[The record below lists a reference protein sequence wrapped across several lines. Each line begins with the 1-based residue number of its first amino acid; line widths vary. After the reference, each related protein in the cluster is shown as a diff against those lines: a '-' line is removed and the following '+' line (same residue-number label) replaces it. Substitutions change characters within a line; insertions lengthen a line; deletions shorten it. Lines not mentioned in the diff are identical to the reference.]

1 MAVIR
6 HTHEDICPAGPTM
19 NRSVRSGNLLFVS
32 GCTARGSEAQG
43 KPLMDQ
49 LRVTLDRLTRVVAAE
64 GGTPADIL
72 KITTFVTSI
81 PDWQAHGAENQALFQ
96 EFFKG
101 EYPANSLIEIT
112 GLAEPGLDVEIE
124 ATVVFS

>member
-1 MAVIR
+1 MAAIR
-6 HTHEDICPAGPTM
+6 HTHQDICPAGPTM
-19 NRSVRSGNLLFVS
+19 SRSVRSGDLLFIS

-43 KPLMDQ
+43 KSLMDQ

-64 GGTPADIL
+64 GGSPSDIL

-81 PDWQAHGAENQALFQ
+81 PGWRAHGVEQQALFD

-124 ATVVFS
+124 ATAVFS